1 MASSLA
7 VEWATKG
14 VRVNA
19 LRYEP
24 RFVSGCFRRDT
35 EKSAPSSPRF
45 SPGYMMTKLTRTI
58 LSNNPELKVA
68 LASLLS
74 TVFSQADAAC
84 QRTWENLTPMGRV
97 WRLICRLASE
107 DVTDQNYR
115 LIDGR
120 TRGSRRG

>member
-19 LRYEP
+19 LRYGAM
-24 RFVSGCFRRDT
+24 RLASNRTGYFRHGAET
-35 EKSAPSSPRF
+35 SSHPSP

-68 LASLLS
+68 LLLH
-74 TVFSQADAAC
+74 
-84 QRTWENLTPMGRV
+84 
-97 WRLICRLASE
+97 
-107 DVTDQNYR
+107 
-115 LIDGR
+115 
-120 TRGSRRG
+120 

>member
-19 LRYEP
+19 LRHESLLRTGY
-24 RFVSGCFRRDT
+24 FRH
-35 EKSAPSSPRF
+35 SAETRPAY

-68 LASLLS
+68 LLLHRP
-74 TVFSQADAAC
+74 FSQAHVAC
-84 QRTWENLTPMGRV
+84 QRRWESLTPMGRV
-97 WRLICRLASE
+97 WR
-107 DVTDQNYR
+107 
-115 LIDGR
+115 
-120 TRGSRRG
+120 